1 LKLIF
6 AGTPVFAQ
14 LALQALH
21 EAGHEI
27 ALVLTRPDKPAQ
39 RGQKLLASP
48 VRQWAQTHGIE
59 VWQPRTLRDPEVVR
73 RLHDIDCQA
82 MVVAAYGLL
91 LPPDVLAV
99 PPRGCLNIH
108 ASLLPRWRG
117 AAPIQ
122 RAVQAGDAQ
131 TGITIMQMDV
141 GLDTGPI
148 RLVRPLPIGRDETS
162 GSVHDRLAVLGAQAI
177 VEAIGL
183 LEADRLPLSPQP
195 ADGVTHAA
203 KIVKAD
209 ALIDWS
215 RPAQAIV
222 DQLRAF
228 DPAPGCVAELAR
240 LPGAALKVWRARAVE
255 PTLQLVSPIM
265 SPIVSPVMSPLMSP
279 LMSPIV
285 APADAQGAGF
295 APGTVI
301 GMCEGA
307 LRVACGGPDQAGAVD
322 LLELQRAGGRRL
334 PATAFV
340 AGFPIGAGD
349 RLQFPAA
356 AVPPPAHA

>member
-1 LKLIF
+1 MKLIF

-21 EAGHEI
+21 EAGHDI

-48 VRQWAQTHGIE
+48 VKQWAQAKGIE
-59 VWQPRTLRDPEVVR
+59 VWQPRTLRDPEVTQQLR
-73 RLHDIDCQA
+73 GIGCQA

-91 LPPDVLAV
+91 LPPQVLSV
-99 PPRGCLNIH
+99 PPLGCLNIH

-162 GSVHDRLAVLGAQAI
+162 GSVHDRLAALGALAI
-177 VEAIGL
+177 VEAISL
-183 LEADRLPLSPQP
+183 LEADRLPMAPQP
-195 ADGVTHAA
+195 ADGATHAA

-209 ALIDWS
+209 SLIDWS

-240 LPGAALKVWRARAVE
+240 LPGTALKLWRARV
-255 PTLQLVSPIM
+255 VDSRSPDP
-265 SPIVSPVMSPLMSP
+265 S
-279 LMSPIV
+279 
-285 APADAQGAGF
+285 PADMPVGTV

-301 GMCEGA
+301 GMREGA
-307 LRVACGGPDQAGAVD
+307 LRVSCGSPAEPSAVD

-334 PATAFV
+334 PAAEFV

-349 RLQFPAA
+349 RLQSS
-356 AVPPPAHA
+356 AVAGPGPVSA

>member
-48 VRQWAQTHGIE
+48 VKQWAQAHGIE
-59 VWQPRTLRDPEVVR
+59 VWQPRTLRDPEVVQ

-183 LEADRLPLSPQP
+183 LEAGRLPLSPQP

-209 ALIDWS
+209 GLIDWS

-240 LPGAALKVWRARAVE
+240 LPGTALKVWRARAVD
-255 PTLQLVSPIM
+255 PRPQLISLVMPPPM
-265 SPIVSPVMSPLMSP
+265 SPMPPMP
-279 LMSPIV
+279 PIA
-285 APADAQGAGF
+285 APADAQGGGF

-301 GMCEGA
+301 GICEGA
-307 LRVACGGPDQAGAVD
+307 LRVACGGPDQAEAID

>member
-1 LKLIF
+1 MKLIF

-21 EAGHEI
+21 EAGHDI

-48 VRQWAQTHGIE
+48 VKQWAQAQGIE
-59 VWQPRTLRDPEVVR
+59 VWQPRTLRDPEVAQQ
-73 RLHDIDCQA
+73 LHGIGCQA

-91 LPPDVLAV
+91 LPPQVLAV
-99 PPRGCLNIH
+99 PPLGCLNIH

-122 RAVQAGDAQ
+122 RAVQAGDSQ

-162 GSVHDRLAVLGAQAI
+162 GSVHDRLAALGALAI
-177 VEAIGL
+177 VEAISL
-183 LEADRLPLSPQP
+183 LEADRLPMAPQP
-195 ADGVTHAA
+195 ADGITHAA

-209 ALIDWS
+209 SLIDWS

-240 LPGAALKVWRARAVE
+240 LPGTALKLWRARAVDSRL
-255 PTLQLVSPIM
+255 PDTS
-265 SPIVSPVMSPLMSP
+265 
-279 LMSPIV
+279 
-285 APADAQGAGF
+285 PADVPVGVV

-301 GMCEGA
+301 GMHEGA
-307 LRVACGGPDQAGAVD
+307 LRVSCGSPSQPGAVD
-322 LLELQRAGGRRL
+322 LFELQRAGGRRL
-334 PATAFV
+334 PAAEFV

-349 RLQFPAA
+349 RLQSPAV
-356 AVPPPAHA
+356 AVPPPVHG

>member
-1 LKLIF
+1 MKLIF

-48 VRQWAQTHGIE
+48 VKQWALAHGIE
-59 VWQPRTLRDPEVVR
+59 VWQPRTLRDPEVPQ

-91 LPPDVLAV
+91 LPSDVLAV
-99 PPRGCLNIH
+99 PPLGCLNIH

-148 RLVRPLPIGRDETS
+148 RLVCPLPIGRDETS

-183 LEADRLPLSPQP
+183 LEADRLPMSPQP

-215 RPAQAIV
+215 RTAQAIV

-228 DPAPGCVAELAR
+228 DPAPGCVAEVAR
-240 LPGAALKVWRARAVE
+240 LAGTSLKLWRARAVE
-255 PTLQLVSPIM
+255 PTPQ
-265 SPIVSPVMSPLMSP
+265 LMSP
-279 LMSPIV
+279 FMPQLAAPTDAQSGGV
-285 APADAQGAGF
+285 APGM
-295 APGTVI
+295 VI
-301 GMCEGA
+301 GIFDGA
-307 LRVACGGPDQAGAVD
+307 LRVACGSPDQPGAVD

-334 PATAFV
+334 PATEFV
-340 AGFPIGAGD
+340 AGFPIRAGD
-349 RLQFPAA
+349 RLQSPAA
-356 AVPPPAHA
+356 AASTPAHG

>member
-1 LKLIF
+1 MKLIF

-48 VRQWAQTHGIE
+48 VKQWAQTHGIE

-183 LEADRLPLSPQP
+183 LEADRLPLLPQP
-195 ADGVTHAA
+195 ADGITYAA

-215 RPAQAIV
+215 RPAQTIV

-228 DPAPGCVAELAR
+228 DPAPGCVTELAR

-255 PTLQLVSPIM
+255 PTPPTSPMSPM
-265 SPIVSPVMSPLMSP
+265 SPIA
-279 LMSPIV
+279 
-285 APADAQGAGF
+285 APADAQGGGF
-295 APGTVI
+295 EPGTVI

-307 LRVACGGPDQAGAVD
+307 LRVACGGPDQAEAID

-334 PATAFV
+334 PATAFI

-349 RLQFPAA
+349 RLQFPAV

>member
-1 LKLIF
+1 MKLIF

-14 LALQALH
+14 LALQALR

-39 RGQKLLASP
+39 RGQKLIASP
-48 VRQWAQTHGIE
+48 VKQWAQAQGIE
-59 VWQPRTLRDPEVVR
+59 VWQPRTLRDPEVTQ
-73 RLHDIDCQA
+73 RLGGIGCQA

-91 LPPDVLAV
+91 LPPQVLAV
-99 PPRGCLNIH
+99 PPLGCLNIH

-162 GSVHDRLAVLGAQAI
+162 GSVHDRLAALGALAI

-183 LEADRLPLSPQP
+183 LEADRLPMAPQP
-195 ADGVTHAA
+195 ADGITHAA

-240 LPGAALKVWRARAVE
+240 LPGTALKLWRARAVDL
-255 PTLQLVSPIM
+255 PL
-265 SPIVSPVMSPLMSP
+265 PVAS
-279 LMSPIV
+279 
-285 APADAQGAGF
+285 PADAQAGVV

-301 GMCEGA
+301 GLREGA
-307 LRVACGGPDQAGAVD
+307 LRVICGSPAQPGAVD

-334 PATAFV
+334 PAAEFV

-349 RLQFPAA
+349 RLQAPAV
-356 AVPPPAHA
+356 AVPPPAHG

>member
-1 LKLIF
+1 MKLIF

-21 EAGHEI
+21 EAGHDI

-39 RGQKLLASP
+39 RGQKLIASP
-48 VRQWAQTHGIE
+48 VKQWAQAQGIE
-59 VWQPRTLRDPEVVR
+59 VWQPRTLRDPEVTQKLR
-73 RLHDIDCQA
+73 GIGCQA

-91 LPPDVLAV
+91 LPLEVLSV
-99 PPRGCLNIH
+99 PPLGCLNIH

-122 RAVQAGDAQ
+122 RAVQAGDPQ

-162 GSVHDRLAVLGAQAI
+162 GSVHDRLAALGALAI
-177 VEAIGL
+177 VEAISL
-183 LEADRLPLSPQP
+183 LEADRLPMAPQP
-195 ADGVTHAA
+195 ADGITHAA
-203 KIVKAD
+203 KIVKSD
-209 ALIDWS
+209 SLIDWS

-240 LPGAALKVWRARAVE
+240 LPGTPLKLWRARAVDA
-255 PTLQLVSPIM
+255 QSPDA
-265 SPIVSPVMSPLMSP
+265 S
-279 LMSPIV
+279 
-285 APADAQGAGF
+285 PADTPVGVV

-301 GMCEGA
+301 GMREGA
-307 LRVACGGPDQAGAVD
+307 LRVSCGSPAQPGAVD

-334 PATAFV
+334 PAAEFV

-349 RLQFPAA
+349 RLQSPAVA
-356 AVPPPAHA
+356 GSGPVRA

>member
-1 LKLIF
+1 
-6 AGTPVFAQ
+6 
-14 LALQALH
+14 
-21 EAGHEI
+21 
-27 ALVLTRPDKPAQ
+27 
-39 RGQKLLASP
+39 
-48 VRQWAQTHGIE
+48 
-59 VWQPRTLRDPEVVR
+59 LRDPEVPQ

-91 LPPDVLAV
+91 LPSDVLAV
-99 PPRGCLNIH
+99 PPLGCLNIH

-148 RLVRPLPIGRDETS
+148 RLVCPLPIGRDETS

-183 LEADRLPLSPQP
+183 LEADRLPMSPQP

-240 LPGAALKVWRARAVE
+240 LPGTALKLWRARAVE
-255 PTLQLVSPIM
+255 PSQQFMPQVA
-265 SPIVSPVMSPLMSP
+265 
-279 LMSPIV
+279 
-285 APADAQGAGF
+285 APADAQPGGV

-301 GMCEGA
+301 GMFAGA
-307 LRVACGGPDQAGAVD
+307 LRVACGNPDQAGAVD

-334 PATAFV
+334 PAAEFV

-349 RLQFPAA
+349 RLQSPSA
-356 AVPPPAHA
+356 AVPPPAHG

>member
-1 LKLIF
+1 MKLIF

-14 LALQALH
+14 RALQALH
-21 EAGHEI
+21 EAGHDI

-48 VRQWAQTHGIE
+48 VKQWAQAKGIE
-59 VWQPRTLRDPEVVR
+59 VWQPRTLRDPEVTQQLR
-73 RLHDIDCQA
+73 GIGCQA

-91 LPPDVLAV
+91 LPPEVLSV
-99 PPRGCLNIH
+99 PPLGCLNIH

-148 RLVRPLPIGRDETS
+148 RLVCPLPIGRDETS
-162 GSVHDRLAVLGAQAI
+162 GSVHDRLAALGALAI
-177 VEAIGL
+177 VEAISL
-183 LEADRLPLSPQP
+183 LEADRLPMAPQP
-195 ADGVTHAA
+195 ADGATHAA

-209 ALIDWS
+209 SLIDWS

-240 LPGAALKVWRARAVE
+240 LPGTALKLWRARV
-255 PTLQLVSPIM
+255 VDSRSPDP
-265 SPIVSPVMSPLMSP
+265 S
-279 LMSPIV
+279 
-285 APADAQGAGF
+285 PADTPAGTV

-301 GMCEGA
+301 GMREGA
-307 LRVACGGPDQAGAVD
+307 LRVSCGSPAEPGAVD

-334 PATAFV
+334 PAAEFV

-349 RLQFPAA
+349 RLQSPAVA
-356 AVPPPAHA
+356 GPGPVSA

>member
-1 LKLIF
+1 MKLIF

-14 LALQALH
+14 SALQALQ

-27 ALVLTRPDKPAQ
+27 ALVLSRPDKPAK

-48 VRQWAQTHGIE
+48 VKQWAQSHGIE
-59 VWQPRTLRDPEVVR
+59 VWQPRTLRDPDMTQ
-73 RLHDIDCQA
+73 RLRSVGCQA

-91 LPPDVLAV
+91 LPPEVLAV
-99 PPRGCLNIH
+99 PPLGCLNIH

-183 LEADRLPLSPQP
+183 LEADRLPMSAQP
-195 ADGVTHAA
+195 AEGVTHAA

-209 ALIDWS
+209 GLIDWS
-215 RPAQAIV
+215 HPAQAIV

-240 LPGAALKVWRARAVE
+240 LPGTALKLWRARVVE
-255 PTLQLVSPIM
+255 PMPQ
-265 SPIVSPVMSPLMSP
+265 VMPQVPS
-279 LMSPIV
+279 
-285 APADAQGAGF
+285 PADAQVGPV

-301 GMCEGA
+301 GMREGA

-334 PATAFV
+334 SATEFV
-340 AGFPIGAGD
+340 AGFAIGAGD
-349 RLQFPAA
+349 RLQSPAVA
-356 AVPPPAHA
+356 GPAPAQA

>member
-1 LKLIF
+1 MKLIF

-21 EAGHEI
+21 EAGHDI

-48 VRQWAQTHGIE
+48 VKQWAQAKGIE
-59 VWQPRTLRDPEVVR
+59 VWQPRTLRDPEVTQQLR
-73 RLHDIDCQA
+73 GIGCQA

-91 LPPDVLAV
+91 LPPEVLSV
-99 PPRGCLNIH
+99 PPLGCLNIH

-162 GSVHDRLAVLGAQAI
+162 GSVHDRLAALGALAI
-177 VEAIGL
+177 VEAISL
-183 LEADRLPLSPQP
+183 LEADRLPMAPQP
-195 ADGVTHAA
+195 ADGATHAA

-209 ALIDWS
+209 SLIDWS

-240 LPGAALKVWRARAVE
+240 LPGTALKLWRARV
-255 PTLQLVSPIM
+255 VDSRSPDP
-265 SPIVSPVMSPLMSP
+265 S
-279 LMSPIV
+279 
-285 APADAQGAGF
+285 PADTPAGTV

-301 GMCEGA
+301 GMREGA
-307 LRVACGGPDQAGAVD
+307 LRVSCGSPAEPSAVD

-334 PATAFV
+334 PAAEFV

-349 RLQFPAA
+349 RLQSPAVA
-356 AVPPPAHA
+356 GPGPVSA

>member
-1 LKLIF
+1 MKLIF

-21 EAGHEI
+21 EAGHDI

-48 VRQWAQTHGIE
+48 VKQWAQAKGIE
-59 VWQPRTLRDPEVVR
+59 VWQPRTLRDPEVTQQLR
-73 RLHDIDCQA
+73 GIGCQA

-91 LPPDVLAV
+91 LPPEVLSV
-99 PPRGCLNIH
+99 PPLGCLNIH

-162 GSVHDRLAVLGAQAI
+162 GSVHDRLAALGALAI
-177 VEAIGL
+177 VEAISL
-183 LEADRLPLSPQP
+183 LEADRLPMAPQP
-195 ADGVTHAA
+195 ADGATHAA

-209 ALIDWS
+209 SLIDWS

-240 LPGAALKVWRARAVE
+240 LPGTALKLWRARV
-255 PTLQLVSPIM
+255 VDSRSPDP
-265 SPIVSPVMSPLMSP
+265 S
-279 LMSPIV
+279 
-285 APADAQGAGF
+285 PADMPVGTV

-301 GMCEGA
+301 GMREGA
-307 LRVACGGPDQAGAVD
+307 LRVSCGSPAEPSAVD

-334 PATAFV
+334 PAAEFV

-349 RLQFPAA
+349 RLQSS
-356 AVPPPAHA
+356 AVAGPGPVSA

>member
-1 LKLIF
+1 MKLIF

-48 VRQWAQTHGIE
+48 VKQWAQTHGIE

-177 VEAIGL
+177 VEAIDL

-209 ALIDWS
+209 ALI
-215 RPAQAIV
+215 
-222 DQLRAF
+222 
-228 DPAPGCVAELAR
+228 ELAR
-240 LPGAALKVWRARAVE
+240 LPGTALKVWRARAVD
-255 PTLQLVSPIM
+255 PTPQL
-265 SPIVSPVMSPLMSP
+265 VSPVMSPP
-279 LMSPIV
+279 MSPI
-285 APADAQGAGF
+285 APPADAQGGGF

-356 AVPPPAHA
+356 AAPPPAHA

>member
-1 LKLIF
+1 MKLIF

-21 EAGHEI
+21 AAGHEI

-48 VRQWAQTHGIE
+48 VKQWAQAQGIE
-59 VWQPRTLRDPEVVR
+59 VWQPRTLRDPEVPQ
-73 RLHDIDCQA
+73 RLAGIGCQA

-91 LPPDVLAV
+91 LPPKVLAV
-99 PPRGCLNIH
+99 PPLGCLNIH

-131 TGITIMQMDV
+131 TGITIMQMEV

-162 GSVHDRLAVLGAQAI
+162 GSVHDRLAALGALAI

-183 LEADRLPLSPQP
+183 LEADRLPMSPQP
-195 ADGVTHAA
+195 EDGITHAA

-215 RPAQAIV
+215 RSAQAIV

-240 LPGAALKVWRARAVE
+240 LPGTALKLWRARAVD
-255 PTLQLVSPIM
+255 SP
-265 SPIVSPVMSPLMSP
+265 SPAAS
-279 LMSPIV
+279 
-285 APADAQGAGF
+285 PADAPAGPV

-301 GMCEGA
+301 GIREGA
-307 LRVACGGPDQAGAVD
+307 LRVSCGTPAEPGAVD

-334 PATAFV
+334 PASEFV

-349 RLQFPAA
+349 RLQAPAA
-356 AVPPPAHA
+356 AVPPPVQG